1 MKTILFNPF
10 QKYSEKQLFLFGW
23 LLTIL
28 ASSLSLF
35 FNGRF
40 DGVIDLH
47 FVEKTSFIT
56 ASLDFVICIGI
67 LTLLLFITGKMI
79 NKKTRFIDILV
90 ASLIAKIPFYFLLF
104 FNINNKMFIITQKL
118 MDTISQKKELNI
130 ETLDMSLIVFSAIA
144 TFICMIWSMILLFNG
159 FKTATNIKE
168 TKHILLFILSVIIAE
183 VLSKIILFKLN

>member
-23 LLTIL
+23 FL
-28 ASSLSLF
+28 AITAAVLSLF

-40 DGVIDLH
+40 DGIIDLH
-47 FVEKTSFIT
+47 FVEKTSIIT
-56 ASLDFVICIGI
+56 ASLDIVICTGI
-67 LTLLLFITGKMI
+67 LSLLLFIIGKMI
-79 NKKTRFIDILV
+79 NKKTRFIDVLV

-104 FNINNKMFIITQKL
+104 FNINNKMYLVSQKL
-118 MDTISQKKELNI
+118 MDSILQKKDFNI
-130 ETLDMSLIVFSAIA
+130 ETFDMSLLVFSGIA
-144 TFICMIWSMILLFNG
+144 TFICLIWSMILLFNG

-168 TKHILLFILSVIIAE
+168 TKHILLFIVSVITAE